1 MHFPSLYPRAL
12 ISNRLHNGCTGAHV
26 TDEIMSRC
34 AVSIFFLKL
43 YTGTGSVIEHTN
55 WYAFQ
60 FARQQTFETFTYVW
74 TCMLGTVQYLS
85 FDTITNDTFCT
96 IARCVSI
103 FFYSSSSSSSSC
115 LWTDDEMRWAFIT
128 FVISIDC
135 YTWYFTLNGML
146 AFNKAV

>member
-103 FFYSSSSSSSSC
+103 FF
-115 LWTDDEMRWAFIT
+115 LFVIVIFIVLFVNRWWDEMSFYYI
-128 FVISIDC
+128 C
-135 YTWYFTLNGML
+135 Y
-146 AFNKAV
+146 FNRLLYLILYVKWNAGFQ